1 MLTTWDE
8 HRLLYLYTQVVL
20 KVTLLIYFNENHNRH
35 KERSFQLQSTFSAF
49 SLLQMCI
56 FATNKSQKAALE
68 NICTSKGDTLSS
80 LLRCIT
86 HCLTVHT
93 FTAWS
98 IEAFSNCCWMSIDNF
113 LHKVEFS
120 DSPLLHTH
128 CYVRCNFDSL
138 LLCCQ
143 LLHSNNTERNTAG
156 KVHPLMLYHQHLP
169 WMLWTE
175 IITCETLLLEQ
186 H

>member
-35 KERSFQLQSTFSAF
+35 KERSFQLQSTLSAF

-68 NICTSKGDTLSS
+68 NTCTSKGDTLSS

-98 IEAFSNCCWMSIDNF
+98 IEAFSNCWWMSIDTTSSTRRNLVTHLCF
-113 LHKVEFS
+113 IHTVMLDVILTACFS
-120 DSPLLHTH
+120 VASCYTATTRKGTPLGRFTH
-128 CYVRCNFDSL
+128 
-138 LLCCQ
+138 
-143 LLHSNNTERNTAG
+143 
-156 KVHPLMLYHQHLP
+156 
-169 WMLWTE
+169 
-175 IITCETLLLEQ
+175 
-186 H
+186 